1 MYKNW
6 LAERGEDFRSGI
18 QIATVDPFQG
28 QQERHRRSTPRHH
41 QRPRCLSYRQA
52 RWRRSRRGASP
63 RPARHDRSPRT
74 HRLPPLP
81 RSAIF
86 CAPRATGSP
95 HAKRNASVRPSR
107 QMRRISVSTSPTF
120 TGQVREVFHQ
130 AIPAQGRRLVACL
143 IQRLPPVP
151 SLKSLAWAG
160 PYASGRTHLTT
171 TSTPTEQATAPRKPS
186 TDIIELG
193 RRIARGYRNPTS
205 YQLRMLLIAGGLD
218 ASTHTQL

>member
-1 MYKNW
+1 MPSISSSS
-6 LAERGEDFRSGI
+6 LATLQVRCVVASSKTPWVTAGARVIPSIKSG
-18 QIATVDPFQG
+18 F
-28 QQERHRRSTPRHH
+28 
-41 QRPRCLSYRQA
+41 
-52 RWRRSRRGASP
+52 
-63 RPARHDRSPRT
+63 
-74 HRLPPLP
+74 
-81 RSAIF
+81 F

-107 QMRRISVSTSPTF
+107 QMRRTSVSTSPTF

-130 AIPAQGRRLVACL
+130 ATPAQGRRLAAHL

-151 SLKSLAWAG
+151 SLKSLAWAR
-160 PYASGRTHLTT
+160 PYASGRTHSTP
-171 TSTPTEQATAPRKPS
+171 TSTPTEQATGPQKPS

-193 RRIARGYRNPTS
+193 RRTARGYRNPTS